1 MTEYDVYMQGT
12 STVHFSSSKDFPN
25 ISCHLESQTA
35 NFTTLP
41 QNSVC
46 TFYHTNLECTDPPSF
61 TLHLLN
67 QKGFSKQ
74 LSLQPRKYLKDFTP
88 RFVFPFTPF
97 TLRVEHENLDYL
109 TIDGKKY

>member
-1 MTEYDVYMQGT
+1 M
-12 STVHFSSSKDFPN
+12 
-25 ISCHLESQTA
+25 
-35 NFTTLP
+35 
-41 QNSVC
+41 C
-46 TFYHTNLECTDPPSF
+46 TFYHTNLDSTDPATF

-67 QKGFSKQ
+67 QKAFSKQ
-74 LSLQPRKYLKDFTP
+74 LSVQPPKYLKDFTP